1 LLLVA
6 ATGLEWSVVSVP
18 IRIADLSSLRQFS
31 EEGPISL
38 PIFNDM
44 PNGRILCLE
53 PGQVWRGA
61 SDGQRLTYIVLD
73 GQAELSDGNRTRQ
86 LGVAAIAL
94 VEPGTE
100 HTLTNNRD
108 DRFAV
113 LRIETPA

>member
-1 LLLVA
+1 M
-6 ATGLEWSVVSVP
+6 
-18 IRIADLSSLRQFS
+18 RIKIANLSSLRQFS
-31 EEGPISL
+31 SKGPISL
-38 PIFNDM
+38 PIFSDM

-53 PGQVWRGA
+53 PGQVWKGA
-61 SDGQRLTYIVLD
+61 SDGQRLTYVVLD
-73 GQAELSDGNRTRQ
+73 GQAELSDGNSARQ
-86 LGVAAIAL
+86 LGVLAIAV